1 MRSPMVIIAY
11 LTASLCLPSFFF
23 SPLPSTKHCLWNLL
37 QSKLYVKICFQG
49 KPLCGIMWSILS
61 IKCLQEIDNSIS
73 TGLNN
78 KKTLL
83 SHVTWSPE
91 VGLLQGSL
99 IQWLTKTIQS
109 PKFLSF
115 SSAILSMVALYLS
128 LAFLTLTKWITWRQ
142 QKGKDWYFPGE
153 SFLRPRHPFPERVTS
168 GWPPFSHWP
177 EMGLTSPSN
186 PVTGR
191 GMGWPWFAE
200 NNQSLLMNIFVEW
213 TYSWKI
219 K

>member
-23 SPLPSTKHCLWNLL
+23 PHSLPQNTAYEISCKEN
-37 QSKLYVKICFQG
+37 SVKICFQG

-99 IQWLTKTIQS
+99 IQWLTRTIQS

-128 LAFLTLTKWITWRQ
+128 LAFLTLTKMDHMEVA
-142 QKGKDWYFPGE
+142 KGKGLIFSRWIF
-153 SFLRPRHPFPERVTS
+153 FKTKTPFPRN
-168 GWPPFSHWP
+168 P
-177 EMGLTSPSN
+177 LADLPS
-186 PVTGR
+186 VTGQKW
-191 GMGWPWFAE
+191 GSHLPP
-200 NNQSLLMNIFVEW
+200 NQSLTGEW
-213 TYSWKI
+213 DGLDLQKTIKLCSWIYLWNGHTPEK
-219 K
+219 